1 MCPRLCD
8 SHNNT
13 SPFVMHNAF
22 HLLLKLPLL
31 HLKLAIERVEI
42 VLDSLLRTVREL
54 PLEPSVV
61 RSGPVQSLDLKI

>member
-1 MCPRLCD
+1 
-8 SHNNT
+8 
-13 SPFVMHNAF
+13 MHNAF